1 MTYLA
6 IPPNEPLHIIFFQLS
21 MGMDGYKKLLAE
33 RKENFG
39 VLREAMGRLAE
50 AHGERVLETR
60 GNPISIG
67 EEIHPAIEYKLL
79 RLGLK

>member
-33 RKENFG
+33 RKENLG
-39 VLREAMGRLAE
+39 VLREGLGRLAE

-67 EEIHPAIEYKLL
+67 EEMHPSYSN
-79 RLGLK
+79 

>member
-39 VLREAMGRLAE
+39 VLREELGRLAE

-67 EEIHPAIEYKLL
+67 EEIHPARSNIL

>member
-1 MTYLA
+1 
-6 IPPNEPLHIIFFQLS
+6 

-39 VLREAMGRLAE
+39 VLREELGRLAE

>member
-1 MTYLA
+1 
-6 IPPNEPLHIIFFQLS
+6 

-39 VLREAMGRLAE
+39 VLREELGRLAE

-67 EEIHPAIEYKLL
+67 EEVHPAMGYKLL